1 MLADPPWFLLLSAD
15 IYSNIMVYLYLTCM
29 SEFVGKFATK

>member
-15 IYSNIMVYLYLTCM
+15 IHSNIMKYLYLTCTG
-29 SEFVGKFATK
+29 EFVGKFVNN